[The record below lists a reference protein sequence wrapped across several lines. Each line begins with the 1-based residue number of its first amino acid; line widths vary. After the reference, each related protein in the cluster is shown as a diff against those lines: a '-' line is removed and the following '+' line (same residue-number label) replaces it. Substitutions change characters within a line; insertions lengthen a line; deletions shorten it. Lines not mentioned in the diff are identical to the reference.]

1 MIPTEIKRALDN
13 GITQEEIIEI
23 STTLAFSSAGRPLRR
38 PSRVLFRYSAIC
50 SQELGRKASC
60 SVNPD
65 LGESTSLET
74 YPLVNTPGWLPV
86 TELPGY

>member
-1 MIPTEIKRALDN
+1 MYPEYIWRIALM
-13 GITQEEIIEI
+13 
-23 STTLAFSSAGRPLRR
+23 
-38 PSRVLFRYSAIC
+38 IC

-60 SVNPD
+60 NVNPD
-65 LGESTSLET
+65 LGASTSLET

>member
-1 MIPTEIKRALDN
+1 MYPEYIWRIAL
-13 GITQEEIIEI
+13 I
-23 STTLAFSSAGRPLRR
+23 
-38 PSRVLFRYSAIC
+38 IC

-65 LGESTSLET
+65 LGASTSLET

>member
-1 MIPTEIKRALDN
+1 M
-13 GITQEEIIEI
+13 
-23 STTLAFSSAGRPLRR
+23 
-38 PSRVLFRYSAIC
+38 IC

-65 LGESTSLET
+65 LGESTSPET
-74 YPLVNTPGWLPV
+74 YPLVNTPGWLPI

>member
-1 MIPTEIKRALDN
+1 M
-13 GITQEEIIEI
+13 
-23 STTLAFSSAGRPLRR
+23 
-38 PSRVLFRYSAIC
+38 IC

-74 YPLVNTPGWLPV
+74 YPLVNRPGWLPV